1 MPQPPTTAPL
11 STTREKEGGESGKR
25 RIPTLTLLYSPQR
38 GVVGE
43 APRRI
48 GRGGIQLGRD
58 PTYEDIHLGHD
69 PTLSRLHATV
79 RGRDR
84 GQHAEV
90 VDEGSSNGTY
100 VNGVRVSRATLA
112 DGDLLRVGDCFLLF
126 RALEADAPEAPAIES
141 ILGRSP
147 ALVSALRLVERVAPT
162 ELSVLLLGPSGA
174 GKGVAARAVHDLSG
188 RRGALVSLNCSAI
201 PEQLAESQLF
211 GHTKGAFTGA
221 ASENLGA
228 FRAADGGTLF
238 LDEVG
243 ELPLTIQPKLLRAL
257 DERAVAPVGGTREYH
272 VDVRVIAATDI
283 DIEAAVAAKQ
293 FRGDLWAR
301 LHDFAIE
308 LPPLVERREDILL
321 LLLSALPKPP
331 PKLRASLVEALL
343 SYHWPF
349 NVREVLKVGRE
360 LSVRAEPG
368 KALTVDMVASRLG
381 TALRDAA
388 EQGGEPEQVPDAT
401 VVETARAVASSARPR
416 PNRDELEALLRESK
430 GVVSEVAR
438 LTGRSRRQVRRWLA
452 LFELDAERYRE

>member
-38 GVVGE
+38 GIVGE
-43 APRRI
+43 APRQI

-58 PTYEDIHLGHD
+58 PTHDDVHLGHD

-84 GQHAEV
+84 GHRAEV

-100 VNGVRVSRATLA
+100 VNGVRVARAVLE

-126 RALEADAPEAPAIES
+126 RALETDALEPPVIES

-147 ALVSALRLVERVAPT
+147 ALIGALRLVERVAPT

-228 FRAADGGTLF
+228 FRSADGGTLF

-257 DERAVAPVGGTREYH
+257 DEGAVAPVGGTREYK
-272 VDVRVIAATDI
+272 VDVRVIAATNI

-308 LPPLVERREDILL
+308 LPPLVDRREDILL

-331 PKLRASLVEALL
+331 PELRASLVEALL

-368 KALTVDMVASRLG
+368 RALTVEMVASRLG
-381 TALRDAA
+381 AALREAPERREELAMAPEAA
-388 EQGGEPEQVPDAT
+388 AT
-401 VVETARAVASSARPR
+401 ETGPRSASSPRPR
-416 PNRDELEALLRESK
+416 PDREELEALLRESR
-430 GVVSEVAR
+430 GVVSEIAR
-438 LTGRSRRQVRRWLA
+438 LTGRSRRQVRRWLEV
-452 LFELDAERYRE
+452 FELDADRYRE